1 MNQCHQNN
9 DNNQM
14 IYSSQPVMSVK
25 YPSAVN
31 VNNTQYPQG
40 VINPIQKKTI
50 STIVNIDSLF
60 RPNYNDTTSS
70 NFIWDFIQPETN
82 IVSMRVSSVDMPV
95 MWYAI
100 TDKMNRN
107 QFDIHL
113 YNMNG
118 LPDATYTITIPP
130 GNYMTTAFIDTL
142 NMLFQKQG
150 GGLEYLMSDISQ
162 TSAKTII
169 RAIDKDDIIAD
180 TNGLLTHAAFDPANA
195 YYAPNFSFTLNMFPN
210 KNQYPLNNALYEFQ
224 RTVGFYMGFRQYEYL
239 VQESDT
245 ITQITYDPFHKSL
258 FYQCAIESESAY
270 SSTRDNYIFLSI
282 NDYNSNCICQSV
294 LSSKG
299 SSYIG
304 NNILARITV
313 DTIHNSIIYD
323 NGSDNIFKERVYMG
337 PVTIDKLN
345 IRLMNRYGEDIDLNL
360 NNFSFTLEFTKLYQV
375 TT

>member
-9 DNNQM
+9 DSNQM
-14 IYSSQPVMSVK
+14 IYSSQPVRSLQ

-82 IVSMRVSSVDMPV
+82 VVSMRVSSVDMPV

-130 GNYMTTAFIDTL
+130 GNYMTNTFSDTL

-195 YYAPNFSFTLNMFPN
+195 YYAPNFYFTLNVFPY
-210 KNQYPLNNALYEFQ
+210 KNQYPLNNALHEFQ
-224 RTVGFYMGFRQYEYL
+224 RTVGFYMGFRQYEYK

-375 TT
+375 ST

>member
-1 MNQCHQNN
+1 MNHCHQNN

-14 IYSSQPVMSVK
+14 IYSSQTLRSIQ

-50 STIVNIDSLF
+50 STIVNIDGLF

-82 IVSMRVSSVDMPV
+82 VVSMRVSSVDMPV

-130 GNYMTTAFIDTL
+130 GNYMTNTFIDTL

-195 YYAPNFSFTLNMFPN
+195 YYAPNFYFTLNLFPY
-210 KNQYPLNNALYEFQ
+210 KNQYPLNNALHEFQ
-224 RTVGFYMGFRQYEYL
+224 RTVGFYMGFRQYEYQ

-337 PVTIDKLN
+337 PVTIDKLH

-375 TT
+375 ST